1 MGTTGTPTR
10 RQQPLRVGRGHDL
23 MGRGDRITTRTG
35 TLNGARRLTVSLL
48 SPPAQ
53 LAQAVVVDAE
63 VMGHLVH
70 DGNPYLAA

>member
-1 MGTTGTPTR
+1 MSWTAFCVSIPLSSTR
-10 RQQPLRVGRGHDL
+10 ACSQFLR
-23 MGRGDRITTRTG
+23 
-35 TLNGARRLTVSLL
+35 ARVHNFVSLL